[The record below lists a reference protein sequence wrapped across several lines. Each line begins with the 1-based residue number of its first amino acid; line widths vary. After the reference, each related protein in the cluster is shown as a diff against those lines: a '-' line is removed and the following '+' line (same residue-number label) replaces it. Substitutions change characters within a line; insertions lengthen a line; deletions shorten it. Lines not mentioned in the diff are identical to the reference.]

1 MSTQTDKNENY
12 INNDIQTAGQLEA
25 IKTTKQIQIK
35 KEKKLCQTELEK
47 LLKNISNSNN
57 KYLASTKNKL
67 KEWKDSK
74 KEKEVIEMIN
84 KLIDYLNCQLNT
96 FDKSNPV
103 HKSYINRINL
113 SKKRLITELK
123 KINI

>member
-1 MSTQTDKNENY
+1 MSSYTGKILDN
-12 INNDIQTAGQLEA
+12 INIDIQTAGTLEA
-25 IKTTKQIQIK
+25 IKTKKQIQIK
-35 KEKKLCQTELEK
+35 KEKKLCKEELDK
-47 LLKNISNSNN
+47 LLKNISNNDN

-67 KEWKDSK
+67 KQWKDSK

-96 FDKSNPV
+96 LDKNNTI

-123 KINI
+123 KIN